1 MNMIPYELFAK
12 AKKELSL
19 RRPMYYS
26 TLFGGGLFLLLLF
39 SGQVGA
45 AFGVGIGVFLF
56 LFLLT
61 YGLLY
66 LQTKTVLKRTKNF
79 TEQVPH
85 INVTHFVN
93 GTFAKEE
100 GILCFYDDH
109 LVYKGLIKGS
119 ANKEFAIEINE
130 DLFMS
135 YGELKR
141 KRTDQFKEGNYQRCH
156 ITVRPMPHGIPRQF
170 IFYNIDNAIDKVGH
184 RLNEISRFNQQKYQ

>member
-1 MNMIPYELFAK
+1 MNLISFELFEK
-12 AKKELSL
+12 AKKELIL

-26 TLFGGGLFLLLLF
+26 TIFAGLLFLLLLF

-61 YGLLY
+61 YGLLS
-66 LQTKTVLKRTKNF
+66 LQTKTVLKKTQHF
-79 TEQVPH
+79 AEDVPH

-109 LVYKGLIKGS
+109 IVYKGLIKGA
-119 ANKEFAIEINE
+119 ANKEFTIEINE
-130 DLFMS
+130 DLFIS

-141 KRTDQFKEGNYQRCH
+141 KRMDKFKEGDYQKCH
-156 ITVRPMPHGIPRQF
+156 ITVRPMPRGIPRQF
-170 IFYNIDNAIDKVGH
+170 LFYNIDNALDKVGH
-184 RLNEISRFNQQKYQ
+184 RLEEISRFNPQKYQ